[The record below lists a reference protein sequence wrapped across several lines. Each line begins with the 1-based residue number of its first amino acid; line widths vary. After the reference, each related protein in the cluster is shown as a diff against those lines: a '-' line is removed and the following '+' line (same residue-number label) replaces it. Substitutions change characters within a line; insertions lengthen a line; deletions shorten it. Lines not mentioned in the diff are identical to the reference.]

1 MGELKTFPPMKV
13 EHSVGVTNKLMHRKL
28 KVVAVPHEQ
37 VVVPSS
43 ELRHFDSDNALSKRL
58 PNEKIFFKY

>member
-28 KVVAVPHEQ
+28 KVVAVPHKQ

-43 ELRHFDSDNALSKRL
+43 ELRHFDSDDALSKRL
-58 PNEKIFFKY
+58 PKEREQN